1 MKLKINT
8 KDKMIIFPGNLSEM
22 FFPFVGK
29 NSLKQKIP
37 LYLLISYFF
46 LVFEVIDGFWLVTY
60 TYLQR
65 YNYKD
70 PNFILLQNV
79 SGEVSVLFLGRCG
92 FLLWQFL
99 RDGDR
104 FNKPP
109 LCVGLQLI
117 AECSSVRSV

>member
-46 LVFEVIDGFWLVTY
+46 LVFEVIDGF
-60 TYLQR
+60 
-65 YNYKD
+65 
-70 PNFILLQNV
+70 
-79 SGEVSVLFLGRCG
+79 
-92 FLLWQFL
+92 
-99 RDGDR
+99 
-104 FNKPP
+104 
-109 LCVGLQLI
+109 
-117 AECSSVRSV
+117 